1 MEEIKIDDINTSYG
15 GIKEI
20 SLDDNIGD
28 LQSADFGSG
37 IEFLMNDKVKNSKG
51 NVSSNSI
58 KDLEDDLK
66 DLENIDIGINS
77 EDTTNK
83 DIKFE
88 EKSSFINKPTIEIAK
103 STSAMEIP
111 GETWDGF
118 KNINAI
124 NIEEE
129 EKFSK
134 KKNAQELLKEKFEI
148 LRKLEQLEAKGAN
161 VSKKYTMESD
171 LQEMKGEYE
180 HIIQEKEKDNSI
192 KFQGKV
198 LTTMITGLEFLN
210 SKFDP
215 FDIKLDGWSEQIN
228 ENIDDFDEIFAELH
242 EKYKSKAKMAPEL
255 KLLFQLASSGIMI
268 HMTNTM
274 FKSALPGMDDIMRQ
288 NPDLMN
294 HFTKAAI
301 NSMEKNSP
309 GLSNFMNDF
318 GMSHSNDTNE
328 IRSRPQGVDAMRP
341 EINNTPPPPRNMPKP
356 TMRKEMKGPGNI
368 DSLLNSL
375 GSGNDSKN
383 ITLDKDSTIS
393 IEDVE
398 NLSVASGVS
407 SSSKKGR
414 GRRKSDKNTISLA
427 I

>member
-1 MEEIKIDDINTSYG
+1 MEEIKIDDLGTGDSSM
-15 GIKEI
+15 KEI
-20 SLDDNIGD
+20 SLDDDIGG
-28 LQSADFGSG
+28 LQSADFGGG

-51 NVSSNSI
+51 NASSNSI
-58 KDLEDDLK
+58 KELENDLNE
-66 DLENIDIGINS
+66 LENIDIGINS
-77 EDTTNK
+77 DDTKNK

-103 STSAMEIP
+103 STSSMEIP

-118 KNINAI
+118 KNINTI

-134 KKNAQELLKEKFEI
+134 KKSAQDLLKEKFEI

-215 FDIKLDGWSEQIN
+215 FDVKLDGWSEQIN

-242 EKYKSKAKMAPEL
+242 EKYRSKAKMAPEL

-341 EINNTPPPPRNMPKP
+341 EVNNTPPPPRNMPKP
-356 TMRKEMKGPGNI
+356 AMRKEMKGPGNI
-368 DSLLNSL
+368 DSLLSSL
-375 GSGNDSKN
+375 GTGNDSKN
-383 ITLDKDSTIS
+383 ITLDKESTIS
-393 IEDVE
+393 IEDVD

-414 GRRKSDKNTISLA
+414 GRRKSDKNTISLS

>member
-1 MEEIKIDDINTSYG
+1 MEEIKIDDLGAGDSSM
-15 GIKEI
+15 KEI
-20 SLDDNIGD
+20 SLDDDMGG
-28 LQSADFGSG
+28 LQSADFGGG

-51 NVSSNSI
+51 NASTSSI
-58 KDLEDDLK
+58 KDLENDLNE
-66 DLENIDIGINS
+66 LENIDIGINS
-77 EDTTNK
+77 GDATNK

-88 EKSSFINKPTIEIAK
+88 EKPSFINKPTIEIAK
-103 STSAMEIP
+103 STSSMEIP

-118 KNINAI
+118 KNINTI

-134 KKNAQELLKEKFEI
+134 KKSAQDLLKEKFEI

-215 FDIKLDGWSEQIN
+215 FDVKLDGWSEQIN

-242 EKYKSKAKMAPEL
+242 EKYRSKAKMAPEL

-318 GMSHSNDTNE
+318 GMSHGNDTNE

-356 TMRKEMKGPGNI
+356 AMRKEMKGPGNI
-368 DSLLNSL
+368 DSLLSSL

-383 ITLDKDSTIS
+383 ITLDKESTIS
-393 IEDVE
+393 IEDID

>member
-1 MEEIKIDDINTSYG
+1 MEEIKIDDLGTGDSSM
-15 GIKEI
+15 KEI
-20 SLDDNIGD
+20 SLDDDIGG
-28 LQSADFGSG
+28 LQSADFGGG

-51 NVSSNSI
+51 NASSNSI
-58 KDLEDDLK
+58 KDLENDLNE
-66 DLENIDIGINS
+66 LENIDIGINS
-77 EDTTNK
+77 DDTKNK

-103 STSAMEIP
+103 STSSMEIP

-118 KNINAI
+118 KNINTI

-134 KKNAQELLKEKFEI
+134 KKSAQDLLKEKFEI

-215 FDIKLDGWSEQIN
+215 FDVKLDGWSEQIN

-242 EKYKSKAKMAPEL
+242 EKYRSKAKMAPEL

-341 EINNTPPPPRNMPKP
+341 EVNNTPPPPRNMPKP
-356 TMRKEMKGPGNI
+356 AMRKEMKGPGNI
-368 DSLLNSL
+368 DSLLSSL

-383 ITLDKDSTIS
+383 ITLDKESTIS
-393 IEDVE
+393 IEDVD

-414 GRRKSDKNTISLA
+414 GRRKSDKNTISLS

>member
-309 GLSNFMNDF
+309 
-318 GMSHSNDTNE
+318 
-328 IRSRPQGVDAMRP
+328 
-341 EINNTPPPPRNMPKP
+341 
-356 TMRKEMKGPGNI
+356 
-368 DSLLNSL
+368 
-375 GSGNDSKN
+375 
-383 ITLDKDSTIS
+383 
-393 IEDVE
+393 
-398 NLSVASGVS
+398 
-407 SSSKKGR
+407 
-414 GRRKSDKNTISLA
+414 
-427 I
+427 